1 MMPSLPSLWECL
13 RVSSFGFSFIRL
25 VWFCYAVIPSNFCHG
40 WYCEKLVALYKL
52 NLYFILLSDSQSLM
66 RHIMCLCVCQCRL
79 YGVCIVYRCECI
91 SEVPFVWFI
100 LFIFFRVLCK
110 ALCSMSGC
118 FSRVELYKS
127 RNAKADDD
135 KIQQMQKAQKIF
147 VQEEMCSSSNKHT
160 QHTHPHSK
168 LQCA

>member
-1 MMPSLPSLWECL
+1 
-13 RVSSFGFSFIRL
+13 
-25 VWFCYAVIPSNFCHG
+25 
-40 WYCEKLVALYKL
+40 
-52 NLYFILLSDSQSLM
+52 
-66 RHIMCLCVCQCRL
+66 
-79 YGVCIVYRCECI
+79 
-91 SEVPFVWFI
+91 
-100 LFIFFRVLCK
+100 
-110 ALCSMSGC
+110 MSGC